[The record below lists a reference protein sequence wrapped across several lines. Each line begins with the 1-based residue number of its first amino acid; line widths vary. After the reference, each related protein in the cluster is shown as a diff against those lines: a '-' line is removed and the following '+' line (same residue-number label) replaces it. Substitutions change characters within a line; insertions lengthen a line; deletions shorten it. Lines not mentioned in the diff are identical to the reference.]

1 MSDHDKEFSRWLDQK
16 GKEPMSDELANLL
29 AEQSENDDNQVWQD
43 RIHTANYMA
52 NQADITPEQEVPN
65 WDRGSTFEDNASPW
79 WQWQGLPILSTGF
92 SIFAVMFVIFNVQ
105 FSVESDGVLLS
116 FGGQASKGQEEKI
129 AALVDQR
136 LMEFAS
142 EQQVV
147 LANYASDIKVKQQ
160 ENSLQLANYI
170 FSTARQ
176 ERKEDMNELITYLV
190 EQRKDEKLDQKI
202 RFSELER
209 QITQASYKQDLGQ
222 STMKPADWAVEE

>member
-1 MSDHDKEFSRWLDQK
+1 MSDLEKEFNRWLDQK
-16 GKEPMSDELANLL
+16 GQQPMSEDLANFL
-29 AEQSENDDNQVWQD
+29 ATKSEDEEGQLWQE
-43 RIHTANYMA
+43 RIHTANYFA
-52 NQADITPEQEVPN
+52 NQADINTEYEVPN
-65 WDRGSTFEDNASPW
+65 WDRGSTFEGTKSPW

-92 SIFAVMFVIFNVQ
+92 SIFAVMLVIFNVQ
-105 FSVESDGVLLS
+105 FSVESEGVLLS
-116 FGGQASKGQEEKI
+116 FGGQASKGQEERV

-136 LMEFAS
+136 LKEFAS

-147 LANYASDIKVKQQ
+147 LANYTADIKVKQQ

-209 QITQASYKQDLGQ
+209 QITKASYKQDVGQ
-222 STMKPADWAVEE
+222 SSIKPADWAVEE